1 MTGRP
6 IDPAL
11 MEIDADGLRLLGSRC
26 RACAEI
32 DFPAQRSCRR
42 CGATDTAIARLGDRG
57 VLWSWTVQRFPPP
70 SPPYVPR
77 GREFEPF
84 GVGYVELPGEVI
96 IETLLTESDAGRLWI
111 GMPMRLIAFDVPAH
125 CGEQA
130 TTFAFAP
137 ADDGAGQ

>member
-1 MTGRP
+1 MTIRP
-6 IDPAL
+6 IDPTL
-11 MEIDADGLRLLGSRC
+11 MRVDAHGIRLIGSRC
-26 RACAEI
+26 GACAEI
-32 DFPAQRSCRR
+32 DFPAQDSCRR
-42 CGATDTAIARLGDRG
+42 CGATDMRVAHLGERG

-77 GREFEPF
+77 GREFEAF

-96 IETLLTESDAGRLWI
+96 IESLLTESDADRLWI
-111 GMPMRLIAFDVPAH
+111 GMPMRLTTFDVPGH

-137 ADDGAGQ
+137 VTEGAGQ